1 MLLGPG
7 FIVCFFLLDMFL
19 VNSTLN
25 LMYLLFIYR
34 LASTPAMFN
43 STLTQD
49 DASSCPVDGSI
60 MITGTL
66 CSLFYFP
73 FLLEGNKQLCLIC
86 FLLHHN
92 TSSDYWD
99 KHLIIVWLCKISR
112 TRYNADAVLEA
123 HILKKWM
130 SNNKFFQVYCFWDY
144 ELAAICTPILWSWL
158 SFFFTSF
165 HVCPIHWLMII
176 FLIIKTASHLPYN
189 RNGFKFFTNAG
200 GLGKPDIKDI
210 LDRAADIYKKNT
222 IEGPMESR
230 SYVSASVK
238 KVDYMAIYTSDL
250 VKAVRRAAGNIG
262 TWYTEYFCCLFFFLH
277 VHDFF
282 FFLPSRNLIIL
293 FCTGIWISIC
303 YFFVLG
309 IEKDPDYFSPPF
321 SQLREA
327 IGRVPYCCWCWKW
340 SWWIFCS
347 KCSLYHVWL
356 QESLLTAAN

>member
-1 MLLGPG
+1 
-7 FIVCFFLLDMFL
+7 MFL

-165 HVCPIHWLMII
+165 HMCRVHWLVI
-176 FLIIKTASHLPYN
+176 
-189 RNGFKFFTNAG
+189 
-200 GLGKPDIKDI
+200 
-210 LDRAADIYKKNT
+210 
-222 IEGPMESR
+222 
-230 SYVSASVK
+230 
-238 KVDYMAIYTSDL
+238 
-250 VKAVRRAAGNIG
+250 
-262 TWYTEYFCCLFFFLH
+262 FFFNNKNSKSSSIQPKWFQVLH
-277 VHDFF
+277 KCWGPWETWHKGHFGSCCRY
-282 FFLPSRNLIIL
+282 LQKKYYWRSN
-293 FCTGIWISIC
+293 
-303 YFFVLG
+303 G
-309 IEKDPDYFSPPF
+309 IEKLCF
-321 SQLREA
+321 R
-327 IGRVPYCCWCWKW
+327 IR
-340 SWWIFCS
+340 
-347 KCSLYHVWL
+347 
-356 QESLLTAAN
+356 